1 MEPWAPA
8 GSVSGQHI
16 GTVPIVNEAPAASL
30 QPSGAHRCQ
39 TSIVK
44 LTLLT
49 IRVLKPPELLI
60 LTVLA
65 AGHRHG
71 YGIRQDILELTG
83 GDVEIEAGN
92 LYRHVRALEDDGLVT
107 EAVSPRG
114 EPDER
119 RIYYR
124 LTPAGRNRL
133 AEEMRRLRD
142 LVRAAERN
150 GILTPAGVRA

>member
-1 MEPWAPA
+1 M
-8 GSVSGQHI
+8 
-16 GTVPIVNEAPAASL
+16 
-30 QPSGAHRCQ
+30 
-39 TSIVK
+39 
-44 LTLLT
+44 TLLT
-49 IRVLKPPELLI
+49 TRVLKPPELLI

-124 LTPAGRNRL
+124 LTPTGRNRL